1 MLDLDGMKVM
11 ELIAPDGFRD
21 EEYAQ
26 THAALAGAKA
36 DVQVVSTHKGVCH
49 GKLGSVAH
57 AHMTLDDAVNE
68 TWDCIVLIGG
78 PGATCYIDDERVEKI
93 ARTVAENGK
102 VIAAICLAP
111 VILSH
116 AGLLDGVDATVFPD
130 PSYEKDLEEHG
141 AHLVK
146 ETVVVGKNNINGA
159 PVVTG
164 NGPDAAFAFGLE
176 LTNVLR
182 GPADPF
188 GL

>member
-1 MLDLDGMKVM
+1 MFNLEGMKVM
-11 ELIAPDGFRD
+11 VLIAPEGFRD

-26 THAALAGAKA
+26 THAALVGAKA
-36 DVQVVSTHKGVCH
+36 AVEVVSTHTGVCH

-78 PGATCYIDDERVEKI
+78 PGAECYIDDERVEKI
-93 ARTVAENGK
+93 ARDVAERGK

-111 VILSH
+111 VILAH
-116 AGLLDGVDATVFPD
+116 AGLLDGVEATVFPD
-130 PSYEKDLEEHG
+130 PGYEKDLEAHG
-141 AHLVK
+141 AQLVK
-146 ETVVVGKNNINGA
+146 RAVVVGENNINGA

-164 NGPDAAFAFGLE
+164 NGPEAALAFGLE

-182 GPADPF
+182 GPVDPF